1 MEDQKT
7 EISVETTPIVK
18 STENAAL
25 TDVLANED
33 KRSESLAVDSLDVSL
48 PEVEVEVI
56 DNRDKDAEAL
66 IKWGAARAGVIVIT
80 PFLGTVALIANE
92 VYMISKI
99 ADIYGEKIARK
110 SVLAF
115 LGALGGTVFGNL
127 VATLLPLPFVQM
139 PIAISVTYGV
149 GKAAQRWIKDGQPD
163 NLKPYIAVFEV
174 QKEEGQEVINEI
186 QDNPNKDIP
195 LGDEKKDFIE
205 EFKQSIESFYPVKAH
220 QLFNE
225 FTENL
230 VQAITHV
237 REETVETVKKVGVT
251 EEQINTAKF
260 RAIAAR
266 EVAEE
271 TAQKATEEFK
281 IAAKKNVKKLS
292 EEAIMQAKFI
302 KEQASLNLE
311 LMKAKAAALKAEAK
325 VKETEA
331 RLRSEKAKHIALEQ
345 MQLAK
350 QQAESVRQD
359 VCKKSEEVAAKAAEV
374 SDKIKNKATMAGETL
389 KQTVEDFC
397 DKVEERADLYQEID
411 SKKTKSQL
419 KSSASKTDK

>member
-1 MEDQKT
+1 MEDQKM

-18 STENAAL
+18 STEDAAL

-237 REETVETVKKVGVT
+237 REETVKTAKKVGVT

-311 LMKAKAAALKAEAK
+311 LMKAKAVALKAEAK
-325 VKETEA
+325 V
-331 RLRSEKAKHIALEQ
+331 RSEKAKHIALEQ

>member
-1 MEDQKT
+1 MEDQKM

-18 STENAAL
+18 STEDAAL

-80 PFLGTVALIANE
+80 PFLGTVALIA
-92 VYMISKI
+92 
-99 ADIYGEKIARK
+99 IYGEKIARK

-237 REETVETVKKVGVT
+237 REETVETAKKVGVT

-292 EEAIMQAKFI
+292 EEAIVQAKFI

-345 MQLAK
+345 IQLAK

>member
-1 MEDQKT
+1 MEDQKM

-18 STENAAL
+18 STEDAAL

-149 GKAAQRWIKDGQPD
+149 G
-163 NLKPYIAVFEV
+163 
-174 QKEEGQEVINEI
+174 
-186 QDNPNKDIP
+186 
-195 LGDEKKDFIE
+195 
-205 EFKQSIESFYPVKAH
+205 SC
-220 QLFNE
+220 
-225 FTENL
+225 
-230 VQAITHV
+230 
-237 REETVETVKKVGVT
+237 
-251 EEQINTAKF
+251 TA
-260 RAIAAR
+260 
-266 EVAEE
+266 
-271 TAQKATEEFK
+271 
-281 IAAKKNVKKLS
+281 L
-292 EEAIMQAKFI
+292 
-302 KEQASLNLE
+302 
-311 LMKAKAAALKAEAK
+311 
-325 VKETEA
+325 
-331 RLRSEKAKHIALEQ
+331 
-345 MQLAK
+345 
-350 QQAESVRQD
+350 D
-359 VCKKSEEVAAKAAEV
+359 
-374 SDKIKNKATMAGETL
+374 
-389 KQTVEDFC
+389 
-397 DKVEERADLYQEID
+397 
-411 SKKTKSQL
+411 
-419 KSSASKTDK
+419 

>member
-1 MEDQKT
+1 MEDQKM

-18 STENAAL
+18 STEDAAL
-25 TDVLANED
+25 MDVLANED

-195 LGDEKKDFIE
+195 LGDEKRI
-205 EFKQSIESFYPVKAH
+205 
-220 QLFNE
+220 LLR
-225 FTENL
+225 NL
-230 VQAITHV
+230 
-237 REETVETVKKVGVT
+237 
-251 EEQINTAKF
+251 
-260 RAIAAR
+260 
-266 EVAEE
+266 
-271 TAQKATEEFK
+271 
-281 IAAKKNVKKLS
+281 S
-292 EEAIMQAKFI
+292 
-302 KEQASLNLE
+302 
-311 LMKAKAAALKAEAK
+311 
-325 VKETEA
+325 
-331 RLRSEKAKHIALEQ
+331 
-345 MQLAK
+345 
-350 QQAESVRQD
+350 
-359 VCKKSEEVAAKAAEV
+359 
-374 SDKIKNKATMAGETL
+374 
-389 KQTVEDFC
+389 
-397 DKVEERADLYQEID
+397 
-411 SKKTKSQL
+411 SQL
-419 KSSASKTDK
+419 KVFIL